1 MSISRNDIEQLSQ
14 YDLSFDESWMVVDH
28 FERLIAEF
36 YGAPYAVATDCCT
49 HALELAVRM
58 CNPTGS
64 VTVPRH
70 TYMSV
75 PMMLEKLGVQYRLD
89 TVHWNQY
96 YQLNPLP
103 VVDAAVCWQA
113 GSYVKGTLMCLSFQ
127 FKKHL
132 PIGRGGMILLDD
144 HDQYLRLQRLVRD
157 GRDRSSTQFN
167 SDVTEVGYHY
177 YMTPEDAAR
186 GIHLFYQLKDVA
198 PKPASMLAPQGYKD
212 YKDLLEYTV
221 FKHKSRLRPSM
232 LTTLESKY
240 EILDSFDFVEND
252 VDPATFLNFIQRW
265 SQHSFLPN
273 ERLLIVNLD
282 CDFYPEEQ
290 SIPVGNN
297 SYNFFRL
304 CSHFGLPTEFVLYVT
319 TTFGTTKEVH
329 YLCRKFNGAPPT
341 VIETICVPVTTT
353 QEVKSVDFN
362 EHLISR
368 TFVLMNRMLRMHR
381 LLLLCYLK
389 EQQLFDHGHI
399 SYLFDQQHP
408 TSTVK
413 NSSLS
418 IPVVLRTTTPPA
430 RINDSISLSAA
441 DYQVLDRYT
450 KDFVNQHCELS
461 IEKNINLFDYQPDA
475 LQFGLVNIITETV
488 FEYPYPWI
496 SEKTIKSI
504 LMKRPFIIV
513 GPAGTLNKLNDLG
526 FRTFNSVWNESY
538 DSIGNSS
545 DRIKAIVDLIKEL
558 SFKDI
563 NQLIDAV
570 KDIAEFNYTH
580 YANNFAAKDMYDI
593 YE

>member
-1 MSISRNDIEQLSQ
+1 
-14 YDLSFDESWMVVDH
+14 
-28 FERLIAEF
+28 
-36 YGAPYAVATDCCT
+36 
-49 HALELAVRM
+49 
-58 CNPTGS
+58 
-64 VTVPRH
+64 
-70 TYMSV
+70 
-75 PMMLEKLGVQYRLD
+75 
-89 TVHWNQY
+89 
-96 YQLNPLP
+96 
-103 VVDAAVCWQA
+103 
-113 GSYVKGTLMCLSFQ
+113 
-127 FKKHL
+127 
-132 PIGRGGMILLDD
+132 
-144 HDQYLRLQRLVRD
+144 
-157 GRDRSSTQFN
+157 
-167 SDVTEVGYHY
+167 
-177 YMTPEDAAR
+177 
-186 GIHLFYQLKDVA
+186 
-198 PKPASMLAPQGYKD
+198 
-212 YKDLLEYTV
+212 
-221 FKHKSRLRPSM
+221 M
-232 LTTLESKY
+232 LTAFESKY

-265 SQHSFLPN
+265 AQHDFLPN

-304 CSHFGLPTEFVLYVT
+304 CSHFGLPTEFFLYVT
-319 TTFGTTKEVH
+319 TTFGTTTEVH
-329 YLCRKFNGAPPT
+329 YLCKKFNCAPPT

-353 QEVKSVDFN
+353 QEVKSVNFN
-362 EHLISR
+362 QHLISR

-389 EQQLFDHGHI
+389 EQRLFDHGHI

-413 NSSLS
+413 NSILS

-450 KDFVNQHCELS
+450 KDFVNQHHELS
-461 IEKNINLFDYQPDA
+461 IEKNIDLFDYQPDA

-570 KDIAEFNYTH
+570 KDIAEFNYTN
-580 YANNFAAKDMYDI
+580 YANNFAAKDMYNI